1 MDTALEAEEYYA
13 DSRSLYL
20 ITDLL
25 PGSSLIFMAEITGAW
40 SCEMPGGDL
49 LEAVEKS
56 KLGPVHTLAAPVPQ
70 F

>member
-1 MDTALEAEEYYA
+1 MEINGNPRFSHRFRSRYYA

-25 PGSSLIFMAEITGAW
+25 PG
-40 SCEMPGGDL
+40 GDL

-56 KLGPVHTLAAPVPQ
+56 YAEKRLGAPKIGPKRL
-70 F
+70 FSS